1 MRARGGGSLDRV
13 KRQRVKSRRG
23 ARRSTA
29 GRVLKVAS
37 AADLAGSE
45 WGAGEGL
52 ARAGRNAA
60 GRSRVIDG
68 HSHSNSSRTRA
79 MAPRTCKSRRRSG
92 RRPCPPW
99 CRTRVSQITKQQTAK
114 PALWLLSLGADAPE
128 MIAIY
133 PHGATVYGLGFG
145 LGVWVWARPFEK
157 FPAEN
162 LELNPWFPRPSRQ
175 SDQKR
180 KSEGRR
186 SLKTRASCGHNRLAR
201 HTHRNKR
208 HANFRQDS

>member
-1 MRARGGGSLDRV
+1 MRARGGGGLDRV
-13 KRQRVKSRRG
+13 KRQRVTSRGG

-37 AADLAGSE
+37 AADLARSE

-99 CRTRVSQITKQQTAK
+99 CRASVQITKQQTAK
-114 PALWLLSLGADAPE
+114 PALWLFSLGADAPE

-180 KSEGRR
+180 TKVSPRGGEV
-186 SLKTRASCGHNRLAR
+186 
-201 HTHRNKR
+201 
-208 HANFRQDS
+208 

>member
-99 CRTRVSQITKQQTAK
+99 CRARVSQITKQQTAK

-128 MIAIY
+128 IIAILSSRR
-133 PHGATVYGLGFG
+133 HCVRFGVRLGRLGLGATL
-145 LGVWVWARPFEK
+145 RK
-157 FPAEN
+157 I
-162 LELNPWFPRPSRQ
+162 PSR
-175 SDQKR
+175 
-180 KSEGRR
+180 KSPVESVVPAPVPPTR
-186 SLKTRASCGHNRLAR
+186 SKM
-201 HTHRNKR
+201 
-208 HANFRQDS
+208 